1 MSPAVRIQAT
11 PAALATIERLENLAE
26 TLLAAL
32 RDGEPAERIELAIRA
47 GFADNFDRE
56 AAGDDY
62 QWQQLAAST
71 QAERRLLGYPP
82 DHPILERSGD
92 YRQSFTNP
100 DHPAAFVETILTR
113 YGLIIEAGS
122 EEERAEWLEFGTP
135 NIPAREVTVLGRE
148 AKDRLDRTI
157 HELTLEILARSL

>member
-1 MSPAVRIQAT
+1 MITVRPT
-11 PAALATIERLENLAE
+11 PAALAAIERLEELAQ
-26 TLLAAL
+26 TMLAAL
-32 RDGEPAERIELAIRA
+32 RDGEPAERIELGIRA

-62 QWQQLAAST
+62 QWQELAAST

-92 YRQSFTNP
+92 YRSSFTNP
-100 DHPAAFVETILTR
+100 DHPAAYVEKILTR

-122 EEERAEWLEFGTP
+122 EDERAEWLEYGTP
-135 NIPAREVTVLGRE
+135 NIPAREVTPLGQESRQ
-148 AKDRLDRTI
+148 RLDRII